1 MRFANPVTRLA
12 LLALCTLIPACS
24 RAVSV
29 GTDPA
34 PVYAVQVR
42 NSLGQDMIVSYDAGN
57 GPAIL
62 GTVRANGTE
71 RFVIT
76 TRNVTNVTIT
86 ATNQGRTR
94 TSGPYPVQLQAGTTP
109 EVTLR

>member
-1 MRFANPVTRLA
+1 MRLPTRVLRVSILVLTVVSA
-12 LLALCTLIPACS
+12 ACS

-34 PVYAVQVR
+34 PTYAIQVR
-42 NSLGQDMIVSYDAGN
+42 NTLGQDMIVSYDAGN

-62 GTVRANGTE
+62 GTVRANGSE
-71 RFVIT
+71 RFVIASRT
-76 TRNVTNVTIT
+76 PGLITVT
-86 ATNQGRTR
+86 ATDQNRTR
-94 TSGPYPVQLQAGTTP
+94 TAGPYSVQLQAGSTP